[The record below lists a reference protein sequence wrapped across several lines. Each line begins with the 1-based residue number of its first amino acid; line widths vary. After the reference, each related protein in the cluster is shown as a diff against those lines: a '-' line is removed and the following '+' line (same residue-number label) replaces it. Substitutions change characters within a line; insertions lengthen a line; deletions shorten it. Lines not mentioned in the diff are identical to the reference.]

1 MALDFPTSPALNEI
15 YSYEGRSWQ
24 WNGYAWDV
32 YSSGTSGNTGAT
44 GPQGNTGAT
53 GATGNNGTNGTN
65 GNTGATGGTG
75 PQGNTGN
82 TGGTGPQGNTGATG
96 ANASAAGI
104 TGSIQYKYGSGVTGT
119 EYFKIALGG
128 VTSDYLPYQENIL
141 YFLGATASSDQPNKK
156 GLVFEL
162 NNGLGPQHGGG
173 SVIRS
178 TGRDN
183 GITAQGGNYNV
194 QNLQFAA
201 PKGTTAWDNTS
212 NISFSFWD
220 ESQVSANSYTH
231 TDALVLSYSSIS
243 QTTGLY
249 STATNSTFTGNISAS
264 NLEIANGI
272 TASTIGATNIYAG
285 TYRAANP
292 NENDVI
298 IQSGYH
304 TGDEEYALGVYIG
317 DVNNVADQTEFVVNV
332 NNSSFD
338 FNSPETG
345 TSQVRVFTQ
354 DGLGVYSSKPLKFYD
369 TQEPPSYIGF
379 QSPATVSSS
388 IVWTLPGSGGSTGQ
402 VLTTNGSGILSWST
416 PTSGLT
422 AYVSSFNGLTGAVTG
437 VTLGGSNIFT
447 ALNTF
452 NAGISAAGGVTFAG
466 DIAVQGGDIT
476 TSSATAT
483 VFNTTATTL
492 NLGGAATTLTMGG
505 TSGTASIRNATLRL
519 GNTTNTITTN
529 SGTTNYIQISPYGNI
544 SLAPNSPFYSG
555 SSTTLVVTN
564 DQLAAGQV
572 QISGGDLYLGT
583 KFVEELDQSPVN
595 IIFEGVT
602 DNTNETTLTVVDPT
616 ADRTITFPDA
626 SGTVALTSGLVSSL
640 SGSTYISVSG
650 STGAVTITNT
660 GVQTFNG
667 LTGAVTGVTVGGTN
681 VFTALN
687 SFNAGISA
695 AGGATF
701 SGTVSSDT
709 GYRIS
714 SSAFNTQT
722 GTTYTFITADNGEIV
737 TFNNGSTITVT
748 VPTGLPVGFNCT
760 AIQLG
765 AGQVGFTAASGVTLN
780 AYASGLKIAGQH
792 GSAALISYTSNV
804 YNLSGTLTI

>member
-1 MALDFPTSPALNEI
+1 MPIDFPNPPLTVGQL
-15 YSYEGRSWQ
+15 YSFNSTTWQ
-24 WNGYAWDV
+24 WNGYSWIV
-32 YSSGTSGNTGAT
+32 YSTLESGNTGAT

-53 GATGNNGTNGTN
+53 GPQGNTGNTGTN
-65 GNTGATGGTG
+65 GNTGATGEIPT
-75 PQGNTGN
+75 N
-82 TGGTGPQGNTGATG
+82 
-96 ANASAAGI
+96 
-104 TGSIQYKYGSGVTGT
+104 Y
-119 EYFKIALGG
+119 
-128 VTSDYLPYQENIL
+128 
-141 YFLGATASSDQPNKK
+141 
-156 GLVFEL
+156 
-162 NNGLGPQHGGG
+162 
-173 SVIRS
+173 VI
-178 TGRDN
+178 
-183 GITAQGGNYNV
+183 
-194 QNLQFAA
+194 
-201 PKGTTAWDNTS
+201 
-212 NISFSFWD
+212 
-220 ESQVSANSYTH
+220 
-231 TDALVLSYSSIS
+231 
-243 QTTGLY
+243 
-249 STATNSTFTGNISAS
+249 
-264 NLEIANGI
+264 
-272 TASTIGATNIYAG
+272 
-285 TYRAANP
+285 
-292 NENDVI
+292 
-298 IQSGYH
+298 
-304 TGDEEYALGVYIG
+304 
-317 DVNNVADQTEFVVNV
+317 
-332 NNSSFD
+332 
-338 FNSPETG
+338 
-345 TSQVRVFTQ
+345 
-354 DGLGVYSSKPLKFYD
+354 
-369 TQEPPSYIGF
+369 
-379 QSPATVSSS
+379 
-388 IVWTLPGSGGSTGQ
+388 
-402 VLTTNGSGILSWST
+402 
-416 PTSGLT
+416 
-422 AYVSSFNGLTGAVTG
+422 SFNGLTGAVTG
-437 VTLGGSNIFT
+437 VTVGGTNVFT
-447 ALNTF
+447 SLNSF

-476 TSSATAT
+476 TSNATAT

-492 NLGGAATTLTMGG
+492 NFGGSATTLTMGA

-519 GNTTNTITTN
+519 GNTTNNITTN
-529 SGTTNYIQISPYGNI
+529 SGTTNSLQISPHGNL
-544 SLAPNSPFYSG
+544 SLSPTSNPPGSG
-555 SSTTLVVTN
+555 SYTTLVVTN
-564 DQLAAGQV
+564 GSNTTGQV
-572 QISGGDLYLGT
+572 QISGGDLYLGVKVDDEISVT
-583 KFVEELDQSPVN
+583 PVN
-595 IIFEGVT
+595 IIFEGAT

-687 SFNAGISA
+687 TFNAGISASGGITFANAISVESMKIGRGAGAYNTNSVAIGGNVAYSVLDVNTTGEDNTGVGTGVLVLNTTGSYNVALGAFAAESNSTALYNTAVGYFALNSAAGSNNVAVGSESLGSHNGNNNVALGSFAGRYRGIGISALGNGTGGIYIGYQARGSLANRTNEIVIGTDALGLGSNTAVIGATAQTAATIYGLMNLPGGLSASGITVGGTLQGTTANFTGLVSSTVGFSGPGTNITGLVSSFNGLTGPVTGVTVGGTNVFTALNTFNAGISA

-765 AGQVGFTAASGVTLN
+765 TGSVGFTAASGVTLN